1 MSALSVIIGTKK
13 GNKRAVDFVFVMC
26 ILHNILLSLNDEWE
40 PTEEELIEMMN
51 NSEDVYHSLMRSRW
65 AREIEDNQG
74 AVAAMKRAGMLKRQ
88 WLTNTV
94 IDWLIDHDRIS

>member
-13 GNKRAVDFVFVMC
+13 GNKRAVDFVFAMC

-51 NSEDVYHSLMRSRW
+51 NSEDVYHSLM
-65 AREIEDNQG
+65 
-74 AVAAMKRAGMLKRQ
+74 
-88 WLTNTV
+88 
-94 IDWLIDHDRIS
+94 